1 MNGYFNE
8 NNRSFSAWNTFWML
22 AEVDSTSPP
31 QDRKNR
37 ILDAA
42 ERCFA
47 RQGFHKSTMQDVA
60 AECTM
65 SPGNLYRYFSSKDDL
80 VAGLAERDRERF
92 MRDVAGL
99 TAAVDPRSTFEA
111 LGRLHLVEAPVEKA
125 VLMMELWAEGA
136 RNPRIGAICRAMDH
150 EVHGIMTAFVAHWRN
165 LEGMTSPTP
174 AEQVAALMMILSD
187 GLFRQ
192 RASAP
197 DFNAEAAFR
206 LIYPIVLNAIGVP
219 QSSVP
224 EAP

>member
-1 MNGYFNE
+1 
-8 NNRSFSAWNTFWML
+8 ML
-22 AEVDSTSPP
+22 AATALPAPP

-47 RQGFHKSTMQDVA
+47 RHGFHKSTMQDVA
-60 AECTM
+60 AECAM

-92 MRDVAGL
+92 MCDITVI
-99 TAAVDPRSTFEA
+99 TAATDPRSAFEA
-111 LGRLHLVEAPVEKA
+111 LGRLHLVETPVEKA
-125 VLMMELWAEGA
+125 VLMMELWAESA

-150 EVHGIMTAFVAHWRN
+150 EVHGIMTAFVAQWRR
-165 LEGMTSPTP
+165 LEGMSSPTP
-174 AEQVAALMMILSD
+174 PDQVASLMMILGD

-219 QSSVP
+219 QSSPPEVP
-224 EAP
+224 